1 MQRSKISKQCPS
13 KQPHLA
19 FNRQLLFSPPRSM
32 RVRRKKEAKPVVQT
46 LGLLLNFG
54 THPLSWFTAYEYFH
68 SRHFRFRTSHSL
80 SSFFATNPRYIK
92 NCARS
97 LSPFQNPK
105 WIAPF
110 GNGSFPP
117 VAAQSW
123 PEMLSEWP
131 GHMCID
137 GHQDGKRIELGV
149 LFLFNGAVG
158 NGRYLFFCPSVSVHQ
173 LEEREKSFFWIECSW
188 FSYEARPSYMF
199 TPWKGWVGW

>member
-1 MQRSKISKQCPS
+1 MLKQCNGRKSP
-13 KQPHLA
+13 
-19 FNRQLLFSPPRSM
+19 NNVRQSNPISHSIANCCFLLQ
-32 RVRRKKEAKPVVQT
+32 VRWESEGKKEAKPVVQT

-123 PEMLSEWP
+123 PKMLSEWP

-158 NGRYLFFCPSVSVHQ
+158 NGRYLFFVPLSAFINSK
-173 LEEREKSFFWIECSW
+173 RGKKASFE
-188 FSYEARPSYMF
+188 
-199 TPWKGWVGW
+199 